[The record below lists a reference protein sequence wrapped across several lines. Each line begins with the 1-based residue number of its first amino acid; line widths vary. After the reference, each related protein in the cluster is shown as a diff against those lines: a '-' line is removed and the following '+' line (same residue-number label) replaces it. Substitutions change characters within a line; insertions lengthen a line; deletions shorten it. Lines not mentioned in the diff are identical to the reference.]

1 MDLKDKIIS
10 LVESN
15 LEESH
20 FLVDVVISAKRG
32 PKKVL
37 ILLDGDHGV
46 TIDHC
51 ARLSRILGQL
61 LDEEELIDDK
71 YMLEVSSPG
80 VDYPIT
86 LDRQYRKNI
95 GRNIKVSLK
104 DGTEAK
110 GKLMEVNEN
119 GILLDREKK
128 KGKKME
134 YELSKL
140 LFLEIDKSIVQVS
153 FKQ

>member
-1 MDLKDKIIS
+1 MDLKDKIVS
-10 LVESN
+10 LAESN

-51 ARLSRILGQL
+51 ARLSRILGQF

-110 GKLMEVNEN
+110 GKLMKVNEN

-128 KGKKME
+128 KGKKIE

>member
-10 LVESN
+10 LMESN

>member
-1 MDLKDKIIS
+1 MDLKDKIVS
-10 LVESN
+10 LAESN

>member
-71 YMLEVSSPG
+71 YMLEVSSSG